1 MRFTSIASGS
11 SGNASYIG
19 DEETHILIDV
29 GVTQKAI
36 MEGLSA
42 LSLSLSDINGIFLTH
57 EHIDHIRAVGTISR
71 RYGIPIYGTLATL
84 RETLLSKSLGDF
96 DRGLLH
102 PILPDQ
108 SIRIASLEI
117 LPFSIDHDAADPVA
131 YRVRSGEKCAAVTT
145 DLGHFD
151 DYICGHLRD
160 LDAVLIEANHD
171 PRMLADG
178 PYPLPLKRRILSD
191 KGHLS
196 NEISGKLIDTILHPG
211 LKHIFLGHLSEENN
225 LPELALRTVREVIDR
240 SESGNRS
247 EGLSISVAKRHAV
260 SEIIEF

>member
-1 MRFTSIASGS
+1 MQVSILASGS
-11 SGNASYIG
+11 KGNSVYVEL
-19 DEETHILIDV
+19 D
-29 GVTQKAI
+29 GVRLLVDAGISAARITK
-36 MEGLSA
+36 GLRA
-42 LSLSLSDINGIFLTH
+42 RGVEPQSLDAVLVTH

-247 EGLSISVAKRHAV
+247 EGLSISVAKRHVV

>member
-36 MEGLSA
+36 TEGLSA
-42 LSLSLSDINGIFLTH
+42 LSLSLSDIDGIFLTH

-240 SESGNRS
+240 SESENRS